1 MSSKSVI
8 AWNPAYRVRLTEVS
22 RITVTRITVQ
32 CAQLICRAFAGH
44 ALRAHAP
51 TQIKTPPGIGRRFEE
66 KCRGRWKQSYTETFR
81 FSIPV
86 AGVEPVDLAQ
96 QRRPYQR
103 GRAQFLPVG
112 VREQAGVL

>member
-32 CAQLICRAFAGH
+32 CTQLICRAFAGH

-66 KCRGRWKQSYTETFR
+66 E
-81 FSIPV
+81 V
-86 AGVEPVDLAQ
+86 
-96 QRRPYQR
+96 QRSLRAILHRNLQIFNSCSW
-103 GRAQFLPVG
+103 GRAGRPCAAAPAIPAWSSAVP
-112 VREQAGVL
+112 AGWGP